1 MKPFHRYEVTDD
13 STNVSLFTLT
23 TTKQL
28 SSKDGV
34 LRDIAKAIYKEID
47 VSQQITDAQAGKFN
61 RGVK

>member
-23 TTKQL
+23 
-28 SSKDGV
+28 SSNKLDPKDGV